1 MIKNRTF
8 FYYLLL
14 FLLTIS
20 ARLLFAQDQD
30 IKFEK
35 ITIKEGLSENTV
47 YSISQ
52 DDHGFMWFG
61 TQDGLNKFDGY
72 KVSVFSSIDKL
83 DSLHISDNWI
93 NKIKSD
99 SVGNMYIATNGGGL
113 NVYNI
118 HTKKFFYFIHK
129 LNDEKTLG
137 SNRINTFIIDS
148 KNTLWVGT
156 NNGLD
161 KYDPVKGEFI
171 HYKND
176 PTDANSLADNSIKA
190 LYEDKKGNLWIGTE
204 FSGLDLFDRETGI
217 FVHYTKSGNS
227 EGLSSNFV
235 KCIYEDS
242 KGDFWIGT
250 NHGLN
255 LMDRENGKFIHYFN
269 NPSDKLS
276 ISADNI
282 NTIYETKEKF
292 LLIGTNGGGLN
303 ILNRQQ
309 NSFHAYK
316 YSPIDPYSISSNTIW
331 EIAEDRQGKI
341 WIGTSKGVNVIYKL
355 KFTAFADA
363 KPTKSGL
370 SDSHVLSLYCDK
382 NNVIWVGTNQGGLNR
397 ISPDRAQFKVYN
409 KIKGKRNSL
418 SSNTITAITQDLH
431 GNLWLGTANGGL
443 DRFDVKGNKS
453 LHFVNDP
460 ENYMSLS
467 SNTVYCTYMD
477 SEGTLWIGTDKG
489 LNRFDERSGLFQRY
503 EYLYQDST
511 SLSNN
516 HVQCIFEDS
525 EKNLWIGTYGG
536 GLNLFNRKDQTFKR
550 FQKDP
555 SNKYAISSNRVRVIY
570 EGNKGVLWI
579 GTDNGLN
586 KFIIRENTFIKYDM
600 KNGLPNNVING
611 ILSDIKGLLWISTNR
626 GIFSFAPLSGEIKTF
641 DVSDGLQGFEFS
653 PGACS
658 AGPKGNLLF
667 GGISGLNEFYP
678 NQIKL
683 NHDVPPILLTSF
695 KVFGKEYD
703 FGKSLQD
710 IKSINL
716 SYKQNFITFEF
727 AILDYLNN
735 DKKEYAYMLEGFDND
750 WNNIGS
756 LNHISYSNLDGGDYV
771 FKVRAAN
778 NDGFWNNKGI
788 SLNVHIEPPFW
799 NKWWFRIIM
808 GLIIIS
814 SVYSYYYRRINSVKR
829 QREFLRKQAD
839 ERLVELRASNKK
851 LLRAQ
856 QDLKRRAKL
865 ATSLYEIGRRISG
878 ELELEP
884 LLAQLVKSSY
894 ESFGYYGVMILLR
907 DDSENVFK
915 LRAIAG
921 GYADIFPA
929 DLTIKE
935 NEGMIGKAATAKK
948 IQISGDVTKDPNY
961 VRKAGEITKS
971 EMCIPIISGNNVLG
985 VLDLQSVEKNAFS
998 DADISAVEMLSTQV
1012 ATAINNARLFEKAQH
1027 EIKEREKAEA
1037 DLIESH
1043 NEVLEAKKE
1052 MEIIFEEL
1060 QKSHAEILDA
1070 KNETDLIFQNVE
1082 EGLFLLSSDGKIGS
1096 QYSASLK
1103 KMFNVDDL
1111 QHHDFL
1117 ALLKD
1122 KIDEK
1127 TEASAEEYL
1136 ELMFKKEIEESM
1148 LNELNPLTDVEFS
1161 FSNKVGVWTHSSYYS
1176 FKFKRI
1182 IEDNG
1187 DIEELIVTVVDVTD
1201 EKKLKDQLEETEVN
1215 QKRQMDW
1222 LLSILH
1228 VEPELLQ
1235 DFIESAQSELD
1246 FMENTLK
1253 SSRKPSEYRSV
1264 LKKVYRSVH
1273 LVKGNA
1279 SLLDLKYFINFSK
1292 VLEDKI
1298 TKIERNEK
1306 ISGMDFLSL
1315 VMDIDEGKNVLH
1327 ELTDVIKR
1335 IGKIQEN
1342 FRPKR
1347 DYEKKLFI
1355 QTLENY
1361 INGSANEENKKVDL
1375 IHDQFDSGEIPY
1387 RYRLVIKEVLIELI
1401 KNSIYNSIET
1411 IEERQERGKKE
1422 AGTIYISTEKIKNR
1436 FIVKYRDDGRG
1447 IPAEELKKKAIETK
1461 VYTKNELDTWDK
1473 KKLAS
1478 LIFNSELYGLDS
1490 KGIFGNRSMNMETIK
1505 MKLRRH
1511 SGTILLDSSGDNY
1524 FEFII
1529 ELPIKEKI
1537 S

>member
-1 MIKNRTF
+1 MENSPSRN
-8 FYYLLL
+8 YLIFL
-14 FLLTIS
+14 FLLIQS
-20 ARLLFAQDQD
+20 VLLFAQDKD

-47 YSISQ
+47 YTINQ
-52 DDHGFMWFG
+52 DNHGFMWFG

-72 KVSVFSSIDKL
+72 KVSIFSSIEEL

-99 SVGNMYIATNGGGL
+99 DEGNIYIATNGGGL
-113 NVYNI
+113 NVFNI
-118 HTKKFFYFIHK
+118 HTQKFIYFLHDV
-129 LNDEKTLG
+129 NDETSLV
-137 SNRINTFIIDS
+137 SNHVNTFLLDS
-148 KNTLWVGT
+148 KKVLWIGT
-156 NNGLD
+156 NDGLD
-161 KYDPVKGEFI
+161 RYDPVNGEFI

-176 PTDANSLADNSIKA
+176 PTDESTLADNSIKTI
-190 LYEDKKGNLWIGTE
+190 YEDGKGNLWIGTE
-204 FSGLDLFDRETGI
+204 FGGLDLLDRETGLFI
-217 FVHYTKSGNS
+217 HHKKSNLSNS
-227 EGLSSNFV
+227 ISSNYV

-242 KGDFWIGT
+242 KANLWIGT

-255 LMDRENGKFIHYFN
+255 LMDRNKDSFIRYFN
-269 NPSDKLS
+269 SPKDNFSLS
-276 ISADNI
+276 SDNI
-282 NTIYETKEKF
+282 NIIFETKDNF

-303 ILNRQQ
+303 VFNREQ
-309 NSFHAYK
+309 NALFVYK
-316 YSPIDPYSISSNTIW
+316 YSSIDPFSISSNTIW
-331 EIAEDRQGKI
+331 DITDDQQGKI
-341 WIGTSKGVNVIYKL
+341 WIGTSKGVNVIYNL
-355 KFTAFADA
+355 KFVTYGDA
-363 KPTKSGL
+363 KPTKQGL
-370 SDSHVLSLYCDK
+370 SDSHVLSVFCDRE
-382 NNVIWVGTNQGGLNR
+382 NDVWVGTNQGGLNR
-397 ISPDRAQFKVYN
+397 ISSDRKQFKVYGS
-409 KIKGKRNSL
+409 IKGNNNSL
-418 SSNTITAITQDLH
+418 GSNTITAITQDLH
-431 GNLWLGTANGGL
+431 GHLWLGTANSGL
-443 DRFDVKGNKS
+443 DRFDTKKGKIR
-453 LHFVNDP
+453 HFVNDP

-467 SNTVYCTYMD
+467 SNTIYCTYVD

-489 LNRFDERSGLFQRY
+489 LNRFDEGSGLFQRY
-503 EYLYQDST
+503 EYLYQDTS

-525 EKNLWIGTYGG
+525 KGNLWVGTYGG
-536 GLNLFNRKDQTFKR
+536 GLNLFNRKDHTFTR
-550 FQKDP
+550 FQKDI
-555 SNKYAISSNRVRVIY
+555 SDKYAISSNRVRVIF
-570 EGNKGVLWI
+570 EGNEGILWV

-586 KFIIRENTFIKYDM
+586 KFIIREKTFIKYDM
-600 KNGLPNNVING
+600 KDGLPNNVING
-611 ILSDIKGLLWISTNR
+611 ILSDKKGLLWISTNR
-626 GIFSFAPLSGEIKTF
+626 GICSFAPLSGEIKTF

-658 AGPKGNLLF
+658 YGPKGNLFF
-667 GGISGLNEFYP
+667 GGISGLNEFFP
-678 NQIKL
+678 EKIKL
-683 NHDVPPILLTSF
+683 SQEIPPILLTSF

-703 FGKSLQD
+703 LGKSLQD

-756 LNHISYSNLDGGDYV
+756 RNHISYSNLDGGDYV
-771 FKVRAAN
+771 FRVRATN
-778 NDGFWNNKGI
+778 NDGFWNDEGI
-788 SLNVHIEPPFW
+788 SVNIHIEPPFW
-799 NKWWFRIIM
+799 NNWWFRIII
-808 GLIIIS
+808 GLLVIVSI
-814 SVYSYYYRRINSVKR
+814 YSYYYRRINSVKK
-829 QREFLRKQAD
+829 QREVLRKQAD

-865 ATSLYEIGRRISG
+865 ATSLYEIGKRISG

-884 LLAQLVKSSY
+884 LLDQIVKSSY
-894 ESFGYYGVMILLR
+894 ESFGFYGVMILLH
-907 DDSENVFK
+907 DNTNNTYK

-921 GYADIFPA
+921 GYEKVFPE
-929 DLTIKE
+929 DLSIKE
-935 NEGMIGKAATAKK
+935 NEGMIGKAASSK
-948 IQISGDVTKDPNY
+948 IIQVSGDVTKDPNY
-961 VRKAGEITKS
+961 VKKAGEITKS
-971 EMCIPIISGNNVLG
+971 EMCVPVISGDVVLG
-985 VLDLQSVEKNAFS
+985 VLDMQSVEENAFS
-998 DADISAVEMLSTQV
+998 EADISAVEMLSTQI
-1012 ATAINNARLFEKAQH
+1012 ATAINNARLFEKAQF
-1027 EIKEREKAEA
+1027 EIKEREKAES
-1037 DLIESH
+1037 DLLESH

-1060 QKSHAEILDA
+1060 QRSHTEILDA
-1070 KNETDLIFQNVE
+1070 KNETDIIFQNVE
-1082 EGLFLLSSDGKIGS
+1082 EGLFLLNSDGKIGS

-1103 KMFNVDDL
+1103 QMFNVDDL

-1117 ALLKD
+1117 ELLKD
-1122 KIDEK
+1122 KIDTK
-1127 TEASAEEYL
+1127 TAASTEEYL
-1136 ELMFKKEIEESM
+1136 ELMFKKDIEETM

-1161 FSNKVGVWTHSSYYS
+1161 FSNNMGVWTHSSYYS

-1182 IEDNG
+1182 IEENG

-1201 EKKLKDQLEETEVN
+1201 EKKLKDQLEETEIN

-1246 FMENTLK
+1246 FMETTLK
-1253 SSRKPSEYRSV
+1253 SSRKASEYRSV

-1298 TKIERNEK
+1298 TKIESNEK
-1306 ISGMDFLSL
+1306 ISGMDFLAL

-1361 INGSANEENKKVDL
+1361 INSSANEENKKVDL

-1387 RYRLVIKEVLIELI
+1387 RFRLVIKEVLIELI
-1401 KNSIYNSIET
+1401 KNSIFNSIET
-1411 IEERQERGKKE
+1411 IEERKETRKKE
-1422 AGTIYISTEKIKNR
+1422 SGTIFISTEKIKNR

-1447 IPAEELKKKAIETK
+1447 IPVDELKKKAIESG
-1461 VYTKNELDTWDK
+1461 VYTDSELNTWDV
-1473 KKLAS
+1473 KKLAN

-1505 MKLRRH
+1505 TKLKRH
-1511 SGTILLDSSGDNY
+1511 SGGILLDSSGDNF

-1529 ELPIKEKI
+1529 ELPIKEEI